1 MTEIENHIEQL
12 EQTAAERAL
21 IADLSTTP
29 KVGIENARL
38 ADELRLLA
46 AQLRTLQQRRACA
59 H

>member
-12 EQTAAERAL
+12 ERTAAERAL
-21 IADLSTTP
+21 VADLSTTIDIR
-29 KVGIENARL
+29 VENARL

-46 AQLRTLQQRRACA
+46 ARLRAQQQRKARA